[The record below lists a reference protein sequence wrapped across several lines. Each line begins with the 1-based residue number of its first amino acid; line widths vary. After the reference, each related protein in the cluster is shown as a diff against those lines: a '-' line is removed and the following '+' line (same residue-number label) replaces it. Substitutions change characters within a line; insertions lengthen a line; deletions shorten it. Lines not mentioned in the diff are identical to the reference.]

1 AVLLGAGGDDEPA
14 DGEEHGEREEPD
26 QTDPDLREVGRTAGA
41 AADRIERSD
50 ADNGVYRA
58 WRDMTEALDVD
69 RPASSTPAEF
79 AAAAVDA
86 GVDAEPVGDLTAV
99 FERVRYGGEEATE
112 ERERRA
118 AEALRRIE
126 ERHGGAE

>member
-1 AVLLGAGGDDEPA
+1 
-14 DGEEHGEREEPD
+14 
-26 QTDPDLREVGRTAGA
+26 
-41 AADRIERSD
+41 
-50 ADNGVYRA
+50 
-58 WRDMTEALDVD
+58 
-69 RPASSTPAEF
+69 PASSTPAEF